1 VLRLLSRLEIFD
13 RGLGAEKIGLGLC
26 YPRAI
31 IVILDLDQQLALLDP
46 LKIVDQEPS
55 SKPRPSAP
63 RMSARPCVVSRALR
77 VEMIAPIMTATTP
90 TAGYSQRPIAGS
102 GIGAAAAAPDTV
114 MAVAVWL
121 STRRVLLWT
130 GAIFTLASLPPP
142 LVHDYNTL
150 IGLQLVRGLA
160 VGAFIPAALGFVL
173 RSLAPQWRIWGIA
186 AYTFRFV
193 FSQNIGSAV
202 EGWYSET
209 GHWEWIFWQNAAL
222 TPVMMLLT
230 AVAMPHR
237 PVDRDL
243 LRRTDWAGIVYAG
256 IGFGLIYAGLDQG
269 NRLDWLNSGVVT
281 GLLLAGGMLVVAF
294 IMHEARAEY
303 PLIHLS
309 VLARPNIAV
318 AALLIL
324 IYPGFAT
331 TGASFVLPD
340 YLTRVQGLRALQI
353 GDALYWIALPQFVLV
368 PLVALLL
375 RRIDARLLLVF
386 GATML
391 AIGSWIET
399 GLTHDWASGD
409 FIVSQLIE
417 AVGLAFAITSVIA
430 FAVANVTPALA
441 AAIAATIQIT
451 RWLGSEIGN
460 VVMQTFVRVR
470 EQVYSNLIGL
480 HVVTGLPA
488 TEQATAQLAGPFGSR
503 ATGIGEPAA
512 QGTAVLAGIV
522 RREAYVLAYIDAF
535 WLIAW
540 ISLLGILL
548 VLLLRPPPPNPI
560 IPSRG
565 AS

>member
-1 VLRLLSRLEIFD
+1 
-13 RGLGAEKIGLGLC
+13 
-26 YPRAI
+26 
-31 IVILDLDQQLALLDP
+31 
-46 LKIVDQEPS
+46 
-55 SKPRPSAP
+55 
-63 RMSARPCVVSRALR
+63 MTVS
-77 VEMIAPIMTATTP
+77 
-90 TAGYSQRPIAGS
+90 
-102 GIGAAAAAPDTV
+102 GAAAAAPAPLPAIGRSEYPAV
-114 MAVAVWL
+114 GVVAVMMGAVISTLNARLTTQGLADIRGALGLGFDDGSWINTIFAAAQMVVTPAAAWMGTVL

-130 GAIFTLASLPPP
+130 GAIFALASLPPP
-142 LVHDYNTL
+142 LVHDYSTL
-150 IGLQLVRGLA
+150 IGLQFVRGLA
-160 VGAFIPAALGFVL
+160 VGAYIPAALGFVL
-173 RSLAPQWRIWGIA
+173 RSLPPQWQIWGIA
-186 AYTFRFV
+186 AYAFRFV
-193 FSQNIGSAV
+193 FSQNIASAV

-209 GHWEWIFWQNAAL
+209 GHWEWIFWQNAVLA
-222 TPVMMLLT
+222 PVMMLLT

-281 GLLLAGGMLVVAF
+281 GLLVGGGMLVVA
-294 IMHEARAEY
+294 IILHEARAKY

-309 VLARPNIAV
+309 VLAQRNIAV
-318 AALLIL
+318 AALLIV
-324 IYPGFAT
+324 IYPGFGT
-331 TGASFVLPD
+331 TGAAFVVPD

-353 GDALYWIALPQFVLV
+353 GDALNWIALPQFVLV

-375 RRIDARLLLVF
+375 KRIDARLLLVF
-386 GATML
+386 GAAML
-391 AIGSWIET
+391 AIGSWLQT

-430 FAVANVTPALA
+430 FAVANVTPAQA
-441 AAIAATIQIT
+441 AAIAATIQIA
-451 RWLGSEIGN
+451 RWLGNEIGS

-488 TEQATAQLAGPFGSR
+488 TEQATTQLAGPFGSR

-512 QGTAVLAGIV
+512 QGTAMLAEIV

-565 AS
+565 A